1 MALRFDLQSHS
12 THSDGA
18 LGAAE
23 VVKLA
28 AEAGVELLA
37 LSDHDTISGV
47 AEAIEAGE
55 RHGVR
60 VVSAVEISAV
70 DADSPVPRELHIL
83 GYKIDH
89 TGPPMTDRLV
99 DFLAD
104 REKRTLRMRDA
115 LREVGFELDEAELEQ
130 RIAEGKPIGRP
141 HLAAAVLGAP
151 ANAQRLEDEEIDD
164 VGSLIRGYLIEG
176 KPAFRLRETP
186 TVAEAIEAIHDAG
199 GVAIWAHPF
208 WDIEDDGEVLDEH
221 RALPRARHRRRR
233 GLLRHPRRARRR
245 ACSPPAAK
253 PTACSAPARPTTTA
267 PRTACS
273 RASWRS
279 RPTASSRTSGRSPPD
294 RAFSLHQSDRETTR
308 RVTAPRSA
316 PPLRRPRAARATPR
330 GGRRAPRARAPRE
343 TLTCRRRRVSCDE
356 LDRLAQLPAR
366 LRRRVLLEL
375 CQPVDGVDQLGRSL
389 ARRTARRAAT
399 ARPAAA

>member
-1 MALRFDLQSHS
+1 VAPRFDLQSHS
-12 THSDGA
+12 TASDGSLPPA
-18 LGAAE
+18 Q
-23 VVKLA
+23 VVQNA

-89 TGPPMTDRLV
+89 TGPPMTERLV

-104 REKRTLRMRDA
+104 REQRTLRMRDA
-115 LREVGFELDEAELEQ
+115 LREVGFELDEAEIEQ
-130 RIAEGKPIGRP
+130 RIGEGKPIGRP

-151 ANAQRLEDEEIDD
+151 ANAQRLQDEQIDD

-208 WDIEDDGEVLDEH
+208 WDIEDDGEVLDSIERFRKLGIDGVEAFYITH
-221 RALPRARHRRRR
+221 DERQTRLLAARCEAD
-233 GLLRHPRRARRR
+233 GLL
-245 ACSPPAAK
+245 S
-253 PTACSAPARPTTTA
+253 TGSADYHGPENRLF
-267 PRTACS
+267 S
-273 RASWRS
+273 QFM
-279 RPTASSRTSGRSPPD
+279 
-294 RAFSLHQSDRETTR
+294 AFDTY
-308 RVTAPRSA
+308 
-316 PPLRRPRAARATPR
+316 
-330 GGRRAPRARAPRE
+330 
-343 TLTCRRRRVSCDE
+343 D
-356 LDRLAQLPAR
+356 
-366 LRRRVLLEL
+366 LE
-375 CQPVDGVDQLGRSL
+375 PNLGPI
-389 ARRTARRAAT
+389 AG
-399 ARPAAA
+399 